1 MPRNHP
7 AVAGLILLHLLAL
20 AGVGY
25 IVFYGIG
32 WSEIALHGAF
42 YFAGGLGI
50 TALYHRSWA
59 HNAVQFPRPIEY
71 ILAACSTLVI
81 QMPARQWIIDHIDHH
96 QHTDDDRDPYNIQR
110 GFWWAH
116 CEWILFNHKHDGKLL
131 PARLADNPVI
141 DWQHRYYWLLCG
153 VMNLAIPM
161 LVAILAGAPWW
172 SAILLS
178 SLRMTLMEH
187 VVFSVN
193 SLCHTWGTQPFTRAV
208 SAKNVWW
215 FPFALGE
222 QYHNYHHAFP
232 RDYRH
237 GIKWF
242 DFDPTKWFIM
252 GLARVG
258 LAQNLVAM
266 PASVIDRA
274 QSEARNGRSMVT
286 ETN

>member
-1 MPRNHP
+1 MARNYP
-7 AVAGLILLHLLAL
+7 AAVGLIALHILAL
-20 AGVGY
+20 GGIAYLIFHGV
-25 IVFYGIG
+25 G
-32 WSEIALHGAF
+32 WSEIALHTFF

-59 HNAVQFPRPIEY
+59 HNAVQFPRALEY
-71 ILAACSTLVI
+71 VLAACSTLVI
-81 QMPARQWIIDHIDHH
+81 QMPARQWIIAHIDHH

-116 CEWILFNHKHDGKLL
+116 LEWILFNHKDDAQL
-131 PARLADNPVI
+131 PARLADHPVI
-141 DWQHRYYWLLCG
+141 EWQQRHYWLLC
-153 VMNLAIPM
+153 VLMNLIIPIA
-161 LVAILAGAPWW
+161 VAMLAGAPWW
-172 SAILLS
+172 SAVLLS
-178 SLRMTLMEH
+178 SLRMAVMEH

-193 SLCHTWGTQPFTRAV
+193 SLCHWWGTQPFTREV

-252 GLARVG
+252 GLSRIG
-258 LAQNLVAM
+258 LATNLVAM
-266 PASVIDRA
+266 PSSVVERA
-274 QSEARNGRSMVT
+274 VAETRQQRSLVT
-286 ETN
+286 EPR